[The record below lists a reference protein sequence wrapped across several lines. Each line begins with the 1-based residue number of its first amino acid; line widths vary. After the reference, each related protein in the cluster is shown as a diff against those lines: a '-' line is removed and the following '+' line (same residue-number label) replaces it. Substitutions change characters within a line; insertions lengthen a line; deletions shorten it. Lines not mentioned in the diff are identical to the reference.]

1 MTSTFFGLNIAVS
14 ALMAQQRALEVTAHN
29 VANANTEGY
38 TRQDAHMVAASPF
51 PVPIASSMAGQA
63 GQLGTG
69 VDVSMI
75 RRLRD
80 TFLDSQVR
88 SQTGALGY
96 WETKQ
101 DYIEQIEAVFNEPSD
116 EGINS
121 LLTEF
126 WGAWQDL
133 AANPEGYAARV
144 SVVQS
149 ATVLASVIQRDYT
162 QLQDLRAQADYEVE
176 SKLSQVNDW
185 LAEIASLNKQIGA
198 VEVQVASDFD
208 PSVKVAKDQANDLR
222 DRRDLLLD
230 SLSRTLKVGYREESD
245 GTVTLWLNDPAT
257 PPTAAEIADPASKQ
271 ILVQADTRYYLLHQS
286 MDSPVWDYDG
296 DITTADTT
304 DLTAPLTDDQADA
317 VVLDGELKG
326 LIEMRDN
333 ALNEATADSLA
344 YRLNELGRNVISIV
358 NGYHQLGHGL
368 TTDSANSLLFFAK
381 PNTTPPPDYVACDDA
396 SDIQV
401 NPALLSDPNL
411 IRAAASGVGN
421 PGDGD
426 QAQLISEQLRS
437 QQVTIG
443 THTTTVSDWYRALI
457 SHLGIDGQQARDMTT
472 NQSLL
477 VDRLAE
483 NRESFSGVSLDE
495 EATNVIRYERAYQAA
510 ARVLNA
516 MDEMLERL
524 VNGVGIVGR

>member
-14 ALMAQQRALEVTAHN
+14 ALMAQQKALEVTAQN

-38 TRQDAHMVAASPF
+38 TRQEAHMVAGVPF
-51 PVPIASSMAGQA
+51 PVPIASMAGQA

-69 VDVSMI
+69 VDVAMI

-88 SQTGALGY
+88 SQVGSLGY

-101 DYIEQIEAVFNEPSD
+101 DYVEQIESVFNEPSD
-116 EGINS
+116 QGINN
-121 LLTEF
+121 LLTKF

-133 AANPEGYAARV
+133 AANPESYAARV

-162 QLQDLRAQADYEVE
+162 QLQDLRTQADDEIA
-176 SKLSQVNDW
+176 SKISQVNDW
-185 LAEIASLNKQIGA
+185 LAEIASLNRQIGA

-208 PSVKVAKDQANDLR
+208 PNVKVAKDQANDLR

-230 SLSRTLKVGYREESD
+230 KLSRTLKVGYREESD
-245 GTVTLWLNDPAT
+245 GTVTIWLNDPAT
-257 PPTAAEIADPASKQ
+257 PPTVAEIADPAGKQ
-271 ILVQADTRYYLLHQS
+271 ILVHADTRHYLLHQS
-286 MDSPVWDYDG
+286 MGSTVWDYDG
-296 DITTADTT
+296 DIATADTT
-304 DLTAPLTDDQADA
+304 GATPTLTDDQADA

-326 LIEMRDN
+326 LLEMRDS
-333 ALNEATADSLA
+333 ALNEATVDSLA
-344 YRLNELGRNVISIV
+344 YRLNELGRNVINIV

-368 TTDSANSLLFFAK
+368 TTDSADSLLFFAK
-381 PNTTPPPDYVACDDA
+381 PNTTPPPDYVTSDDA

-401 NPALLSDPNL
+401 NPVLLANPNL
-411 IRAAASGVGN
+411 IRAAASGVNN

-426 QAQLISEQLRS
+426 QAQIISEQLRS
-437 QQVTIG
+437 ELVTIG

-472 NQSLL
+472 NQGLL
-477 VDRLAE
+477 VDRLVE

-510 ARVLNA
+510 ARVMNA
-516 MDEMLERL
+516 MDEMLETL